1 MNHSSWGCK
10 ESDMN
15 EWLTHTQV
23 PWGRGKLSV
32 GAALQGMSTVRE
44 VKVSALPCQMVQEGI
59 QKLREAGT
67 LE

>member
-1 MNHSSWGCK
+1 MNHRSWGCK
-10 ESDMN
+10 ESDMT

-32 GAALQGMSTVRE
+32 GAALQGMSTVSE
-44 VKVSALPCQMVQEGI
+44 VKVSVLPCQMVQEGI
-59 QKLREAGT
+59 QKLREAGM